1 MSDKTERQAST
12 SGTDD
17 MIERYRAAFVVQ
29 ETASSALLLET
40 TKEFE
45 EKIEIL
51 QFDERHLHSKF
62 CSALCGLVEA
72 QEPAADF
79 KELYRKASLALG
91 EQRRNSR
98 NPRPKRN

>member
-1 MSDKTERQAST
+1 MSDKTVRLASKR
-12 SGTDD
+12 GTDD
-17 MIERYRAAFVVQ
+17 TIERCRAALVAQ

-72 QEPAADF
+72 H
-79 KELYRKASLALG
+79 
-91 EQRRNSR
+91 
-98 NPRPKRN
+98 

>member
-1 MSDKTERQAST
+1 MSDKTVRQAST

-17 MIERYRAAFVVQ
+17 TVERYRAALVAQ

-62 CSALCGLVEA
+62 CSALCGQVEA
-72 QEPAADF
+72 QESAVDF
-79 KELYRKASLALG
+79 IEPYRKVSLAL
-91 EQRRNSR
+91 
-98 NPRPKRN
+98 